1 MEEKDNIEKEK
12 ATASPEISKPTNS
25 EKPELSNQNIYEH
38 YQKENTQLSQD
49 SEKEGQNKNQQKSA
63 LEIEQNL
70 SNNINNSNEKTKRH
84 RRRKDEINER
94 NFKCPDCEKCYS
106 SGPALTN
113 HRKTKHG
120 YGNNGEKK
128 NRGRPKRDDQNENA
142 QISPLNK
149 FNNFFLDENRRP
161 PSSGESTEDKTIS
174 LDTVKSFSE
183 KIFNQCK
190 DEIFQDL
197 TEINQY
203 PFYKLIIDNWDKKDP
218 FPNKEC
224 YSDPKLSDI
233 SSKIQTYSLDEL
245 FFLYLNEFAIKTNK
259 EYFWFMLKFV
269 ILFRECINSLRNNLV
284 KKEHQ
289 SENKKFYSEIYNAE
303 TVPDICND
311 FFVDFMEPKN
321 FFGLHKEELIEL
333 IQHFCYWLYLNQ
345 YTQSHLA
352 LLDN

>member
-1 MEEKDNIEKEK
+1 MEEKDKIEKEK

-38 YQKENTQLSQD
+38 YQKENTQISQD
-49 SEKEGQNKNQQKSA
+49 SEKDGQNKNQQKSA

-70 SNNINNSNEKTKRH
+70 SNNNINNSNEKTKRH

-128 NRGRPKRDDQNENA
+128 NRGRPKRDDQNESA
-142 QISPLNK
+142 QMSPLNK

-161 PSSGESTEDKTIS
+161 TSSGESTEDKNIS
-174 LDTVKSFSE
+174 LDTVKAFSE

-245 FFLYLNEFAIKTNK
+245 FFLYLNEFANKTNK
-259 EYFWFMLKFV
+259 DYFWFMLKFI

-289 SENKKFYSEIYNAE
+289 S
-303 TVPDICND
+303 
-311 FFVDFMEPKN
+311 
-321 FFGLHKEELIEL
+321 
-333 IQHFCYWLYLNQ
+333 
-345 YTQSHLA
+345 
-352 LLDN
+352 